1 MKSVD
6 QNDVRSIYNWS
17 ETSQCRSDTRPGVMS
32 LVSAPDIGG
41 RDIFIS
47 RDLSWEQSDQAGGT
61 KNTQMSTRVL
71 FMTGRDRRRLQ

>member
-47 RDLSWEQSDQAGGT
+47 RDLSEEQSDQAGGDKKHANVHT
-61 KNTQMSTRVL
+61 SFIHDWT
-71 FMTGRDRRRLQ
+71 

>member
-17 ETSQCRSDTRPGVMS
+17 ETSECRSDTRPGVMS
-32 LVSAPDIGG
+32 LVSVPDIGG

-47 RDLSWEQSDQAGGT
+47 RDLS
-61 KNTQMSTRVL
+61 
-71 FMTGRDRRRLQ
+71 